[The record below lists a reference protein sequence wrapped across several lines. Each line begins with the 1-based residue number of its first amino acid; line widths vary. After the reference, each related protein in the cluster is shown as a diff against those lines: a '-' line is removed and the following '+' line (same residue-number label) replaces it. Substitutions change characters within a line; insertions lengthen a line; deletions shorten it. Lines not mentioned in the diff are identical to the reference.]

1 MRRKTKKRHYIARLL
16 MIGMLC
22 IVAMIGYHIYNKFDP
37 YDKLDGVN
45 DNLTS
50 KSIIVTEPDNAISI
64 NDDDLNS
71 SNAILV
77 RLNDQ
82 TIKMQKNSE
91 EKIYPASL
99 TKIMTAIVAIENLTD
114 LEDEIK
120 LTHTTFDG
128 LYEANAAMAGFLP
141 GESVRAIDLLYGV
154 LLPSGAECSI
164 ALAEKIAGTEDDF
177 VMLMNK
183 KAEVLGMASTHFENT
198 NGFHEENHFT
208 TVKDLSVLL
217 SYALQNEQF
226 REIFTSSRHVTN
238 STNKHPGGITIKSTL
253 FEKLSDEML
262 IDGAILGGKTGYT
275 DYAGLCLATLA
286 VVDNQEYILISAGAN
301 GDHHTEQYNITD
313 ALTVYNSIGVGK

>member
-1 MRRKTKKRHYIARLL
+1 MRRKTKKRHYIALVL
-16 MIGMLC
+16 MLGILFM
-22 IVAMIGYHIYNKFDP
+22 VA
-37 YDKLDGVN
+37 KLAYEDLNVVNQDSYN
-45 DNLTS
+45 DNSTS
-50 KSIIVTEPDNAISI
+50 KSLIGTELDHSISI
-64 NDDDLNS
+64 NDDDLYS

-77 RLNDQ
+77 RLSDQ
-82 TIKMQKNSE
+82 SITMQKNSE

-114 LEDEIK
+114 LEHEIK

-128 LYEANAAMAGFLP
+128 LYEANAAMAGFQP
-141 GESVRAIDLLYGV
+141 GEGVRAMDLLYGV

-164 ALAEKIAGTEDDF
+164 ALAEQIAGTEKDF
-177 VMLMNK
+177 VMLMNQ
-183 KAEVLGMASTHFENT
+183 KAEALGMAGTHFENT
-198 NGFHEENHFT
+198 NGFHDENHFT

-217 SYALQNEQF
+217 SYALQNELF
-226 REIFTSSRHVTN
+226 REIFISSRHVTH

-286 VVDNQEYILISAGAN
+286 VVDNQEYILISAGAK
-301 GDHHTEQYNITD
+301 GDHNTEQFNITD
-313 ALTVYNSIGVGK
+313 ALTVYNRIGIGR